1 MNRIFFV
8 SILFMLSILLG
19 NAKLINANSSNY
31 TSFLSSLA
39 AGDTLLLAL
48 GTYVNNLTL
57 NTRVGTATD
66 PIVIMGSG
74 NVTNFQAQS
83 CCNTISL
90 TKCEYLII
98 KNLQLD
104 GMNQAVDAVKAEG
117 TTDNYAH
124 HITIE
129 YLNII
134 NYGNNQQNVGIST
147 KCPAWNWV
155 IRKNRIIGAGTGMY
169 LGNSDGTK
177 PFVNGIIENNYIA
190 STIGYNIE
198 IKHQLNG
205 ERELLPETSVNGKTI
220 LRYNVFSKDA
230 NSSSGGS
237 ARPNLLV
244 GGFATTGFGSLDY
257 YEIYSNFFY
266 NNPVEALFQ
275 GTGNIML
282 YDNIFVNHFDPSGFR
297 TVYITQ
303 QNGVSPQDI
312 KIFHNTVM
320 AATTSGGIRLY
331 NPNTNYKQYCY
342 SNAVFADAP
351 ITNFTDLL
359 DNVTDTYANASNY
372 VVSATTDIS
381 TLNLYPQTGKLSG
394 TITPSTLLQNN
405 NDWDKDFNKDS
416 YTWTYRGAYSGS
428 GTNNGWKLQLD
439 TMFTPKIAPT
449 SNIWKVGPT
458 RTYTKPSQV
467 ASLVKSGDTIEIDA
481 GVYSGD
487 VAYWSASNL
496 VIKGVGGFAQLKAN
510 GKNYGGKAIWV
521 IGGNNVTVEWIEFSE
536 CTVVDQNGAGIRF
549 EGKNLNV
556 RHCYFHNNDDGIL
569 CGAMAQSTMLIEYT
583 EFAYNGFGDGYSH
596 NLYIGH
602 IDTLTFRYNYSHH
615 ANIGHELKSRAN
627 VNIITYNRL
636 SDEAT
641 GTASR
646 SIDLPNGGTTLIMG
660 NIIEQG
666 PQSQNSNILGY
677 GLEGLSNTSAHEVYI
692 INNTFVNNLSK
703 GNFIQVQNGTSLLK
717 MNNNIFAGLGSIL
730 LGTPTSL
737 DTASNIN
744 NSNINSFNFQSTSA
758 YDYHLTQNST
768 VIDKGLNLGIRNG
781 ISLKPIN
788 EYSHPF
794 SYTSRTYNCPIDIG
808 AYEFAKGS
816 EPPLSIEGSNAIC
829 QNDTSIFFLKAKQIS
844 PINWVASGGDIIG
857 NNNTDTIKIHWT
869 NPGIY
874 YVRVIRNPNTICVDS
889 IEFANVKISP
899 SYNLS
904 FNTNICE
911 GELFNGL
918 VLKQD
923 TILKNNF
930 KTKMGCDS
938 NVTVNVKV
946 NRASKPSILQVDF
959 CDEGL
964 YDGTKYTSSSTIS
977 KKYKNYLGC
986 DSNVTFNIKINL
998 SSKFQKDTVIY
1009 LGNTYKNKK
1018 YDSIGVFKNEYKFPK
1033 AASNGC
1039 DSLFTESVTVI
1050 LKNDIEYGTSFSG
1063 ELISPN
1069 PANEFININLNES
1082 KVTEIELLNILGN
1095 VIFKV
1100 SNEQMR
1106 ENSIQINTRGIESG
1120 TYIIR
1125 IKENKQFN
1133 YFKIL
1138 ILH

>member
-1 MNRIFFV
+1 MRRVVIIIMFFV
-8 SILFMLSILLG
+8 VWTSYLSL
-19 NAKLINANSSNY
+19 NAKLINANPSSY
-31 TSFLSSLA
+31 SSYLA
-39 AGDTLLLAL
+39 TLVAGDTLSLSS

-66 PIVIMGSG
+66 PIVIIGSG
-74 NVTNFQAQS
+74 NATNFQAQS

-117 TTDNYAH
+117 TIGNYAH

-134 NYGNNQQNVGIST
+134 NYGNNQQIVGIST

-177 PFVNGIIENNYIA
+177 PFVNGIIENNFIA

-205 ERELLPETSVNGKTI
+205 ERELLPETSVNGKTV

-230 NSSSGGS
+230 NSSTGGS

-275 GTGNIML
+275 GTGKIML
-282 YDNIFVNHFDPSGFR
+282 YNNIFVNHFDPSGFR
-297 TVYITQ
+297 AVYITP

-312 KIFHNTVM
+312 KIFHNTVWT
-320 AATTSGGIRLY
+320 ANNSGAIRLY
-331 NPNTNYKQYCY
+331 NPDINFKQYCY

-351 ITNFTDLL
+351 ITNFTDILN
-359 DNVTDTYANASNY
+359 NVTDTYTNASNY

-394 TITPSTLLQNN
+394 TITPSTLFQSNT
-405 NDWDKDFNKDS
+405 DWDKDFNKDS

-439 TMFTPKIAPT
+439 TMFIPKIAPT
-449 SNIWKVGPT
+449 SNVWKVGPS

-496 VIKGVGGFAQLKAN
+496 VIKGVGGFAHLKAS

-536 CTVVDQNGAGIRF
+536 CTVIDQNGAGIRF

-569 CGAMAQSTMLIEYT
+569 CGAMAQSSLLIEYT

-602 IDTLTFRYNYSHH
+602 IDTLTFRYNYTHH

-636 SDEAT
+636 SDEST

-646 SIDLPNGGTTLIMG
+646 SIDLPNGGTALIMG

-666 PQSQNSNILGY
+666 PQTQNSNILGY
-677 GLEGLSNTSAHEVYI
+677 GLEGLTNTSAHEVYI
-692 INNTFVNNLSK
+692 INNTFINNLSK
-703 GNFIQVQNGTSLLK
+703 GNFVQVQNGTSLLK

-730 LGTPTSL
+730 VGTPTLL
-737 DTASNIN
+737 DSASNFN
-744 NSNINSFNFQSTSA
+744 NTNISSFNFQNTST
-758 YDYHLTQNST
+758 YDYHLTQNSIA
-768 VIDKGLNLGIRNG
+768 IDRGLDLGISNG
-781 ISLKPIN
+781 LSLKPLN

-794 SYTSRTYNCPIDIG
+794 SYTSRTSNCPIDIG
-808 AYEFAKGS
+808 AYEFAKLGVDS
-816 EPPLSIEGSNAIC
+816 IGGVFGYLSVCDISK
-829 QNDTSIFFLKAKQIS
+829 DYFYSIKKQQS
-844 PINWVASGGDIIG
+844 PIIWEVTGGNIIG
-857 NNNTDTIKIHWT
+857 NNNKDSVLVNWLTKG
-869 NPGIY
+869 NGQLKL
-874 YVRVIRNPNTICVDS
+874 IRNNGTPCADS
-889 IEFANVKISP
+889 VEKVVKISSP
-899 SYNLS
+899 AFYSRDIALCAGDS
-904 FNTNICE
+904 IA
-911 GELFNGL
+911 GAK
-918 VLKQD
+918 VQRD
-923 TILKNNF
+923 TIINRRYYSYI
-930 KTKMGCDS
+930 GCDS
-938 NVTVNVKV
+938 NVTLNV
-946 NRASKPSILQVDF
+946 
-959 CDEGL
+959 
-964 YDGTKYTSSSTIS
+964 
-977 KKYKNYLGC
+977 
-986 DSNVTFNIKINL
+986 KINL
-998 SSKFQKDTVIY
+998 SAKFEKDTVIY
-1009 LGNTYKNKK
+1009 LSETYKNKK
-1018 YDSIGVFKNEYKFPK
+1018 YDTIGTFKNENKFTK
-1033 AASNGC
+1033 GAYSGC
-1039 DSLFTESVTVI
+1039 DSIFTENIIVKAKSSVEEDLNFANLLV
-1050 LKNDIEYGTSFSG
+1050 
-1063 ELISPN
+1063 SPN
-1069 PANEFININLNES
+1069 PANEIINLNLKDITYNQIELIDLFS
-1082 KVTEIELLNILGN
+1082 KVIYKTS
-1095 VIFKV
+1095 F
-1100 SNEQMR
+1100 EQINS
-1106 ENSIQINTRGIESG
+1106 NSIQLNSKELDSG
-1120 TYIIR
+1120 TYFVKINSNNIFKFIKIIV
-1125 IKENKQFN
+1125 I
-1133 YFKIL
+1133 
-1138 ILH
+1138 H